1 MPPRGLPRRP
11 FFPSL
16 HSDRMARAAVRAAP
30 RLVFEHRPCVK
41 QPGDDDGREP
51 LELRCLRARLAGCQ
65 VKNES
70 TGQMLNFPHRTASF
84 ALFHFP
90 SKGLKV
96 VSAPPFQVTSTRQ
109 RRWLHGR
116 AFLTST
122 GGGDSAQGDA
132 ARPGSC
138 EMDPRPEPVPRPPCG
153 GLTSPSTVPRAPG
166 EDFSPKRRERQVPG
180 GPSAPALMRKN
191 DWAATLGLVCL
202 PLRLEP
208 G

>member
-16 HSDRMARAAVRAAP
+16 HSDRMARAAVRAAL

-70 TGQMLNFPHRTASF
+70 TGQMLNFLHRTASF
-84 ALFHFP
+84 TLFHFP

-96 VSAPPFQVTSTRQ
+96 VSAPPHFRSRQPDSRGGFTDAPSLPAQEEEILPRETRQ
-109 RRWLHGR
+109 GRDRVRWTRGPSLCPDPPVVGSQVPPLSPGPPGKTSLPKGESGR
-116 AFLTST
+116 CQVA
-122 GGGDSAQGDA
+122 
-132 ARPGSC
+132 
-138 EMDPRPEPVPRPPCG
+138 PRPRP
-153 GLTSPSTVPRAPG
+153 
-166 EDFSPKRRERQVPG
+166 
-180 GPSAPALMRKN
+180 
-191 DWAATLGLVCL
+191 
-202 PLRLEP
+202 
-208 G
+208 